1 MHYTRDITSRDIG
14 PALVRAHHS
23 MVIEKLNADVQAQS
37 HSGIMIFLTPLT
49 AVRPNATMEAFLATL
64 ETCIQL
70 VPGWPMGGALTPQ
83 VVSVYEQLAYQ
94 NVVKTALHAHAERFR
109 DTNSSR
115 IIRYPATCAYKNSLE
130 R

>member
-1 MHYTRDITSRDIG
+1 MRYTRDITSRDIG
-14 PALVRAHHS
+14 PAPDRADHS
-23 MVIEKLNADVQAQS
+23 MVIEKLNADAQAQS
-37 HSGIMIFLTPLT
+37 HSGIMIFLTPLA

-70 VPGWPMGGALTPQ
+70 VLGWPMGGALTPQ

-94 NVVKTALHAHAERFR
+94 NVVKTALHVHAERFR

-115 IIRYPATCAYKNSLE
+115 SIRYPATCIYKNSSQ